1 MSFILFLFLLFSCSK
16 TNETPLARVGS
27 SVLYER
33 DLINNHG
40 NKIKTKEKA
49 YDFIENWTTEQVLL
63 KKAIDEG
70 YLEDLRLKRERDSFY
85 NNLIISSFLD
95 NSLSVNISISN
106 DEILE
111 YYTSSKGLFTRKEEE
126 VFVHHFFL
134 SELEQARSIKREL
147 LKKNNKRRTEEI
159 NQLFNVE
166 SKVIKKGYSIN
177 EIDVELF
184 KNKKTG
190 VIGPIRSKLGF
201 HIFDI
206 IKRYDKGTKVGLE
219 LAHDEIYQRL
229 LKRKKSKY
237 KTKLIDSLKSETN
250 IFINSKYR
258 DENEN

>member
-1 MSFILFLFLLFSCSK
+1 MGFIIFFIFFFSCKK

-27 SVLYER
+27 SVLYEK
-33 DLINNHG
+33 DLINNQG
-40 NKIKTKEKA
+40 NKIKTREKA
-49 YDFIENWTTEQVLL
+49 YDFIENWTTEKVLL

-95 NSLSVNISISN
+95 NSLSVDVFISKE
-106 DEILE
+106 EILE
-111 YYTSSKGLFTRKEEE
+111 YYNSSKGLFTRKEEE

-134 SELEQARSIKREL
+134 NELEQARSIKREL

-166 SKVIKKGYSIN
+166 SKVIKKGYSIDK
-177 EIDVELF
+177 IDNELF
-184 KNKKTG
+184 KNKKIG
-190 VIGPIRSKLGF
+190 VIGPIRSKIGF
-201 HIFDI
+201 HVFDI
-206 IKRYDKGTKVGLE
+206 IKRYEKGTKIGLE
-219 LAHDEIYQRL
+219 LAYDEIYQRL
-229 LKRKKSKY
+229 LKRKKSEY

-258 DENEN
+258 DKNEG